1 MTGRNMFRVLRWVG
15 LAAVAPVLW
24 ACNARSLE
32 APKLT
37 PEQTYGKTFQQ
48 TINRNV
54 DMLFMVDDSSS
65 MRLSQDNLNTNF
77 PTFMNRLKD
86 PPGLPNIH
94 VAVISSD
101 MGAGDGSVASCDSTG
116 GKNGIFQYTA
126 RGTCTS
132 TGLQTGATYISNIGG
147 VANYTGNLPDVFTC
161 IAALGESG
169 CGFEHQFASITRALG
184 VDGRGAAPQ
193 ENQDFLRPDAYLV
206 IVLITNEDDCS
217 ASPDP
222 NGPNGRIPLFDTSAN
237 TNIMSQLG
245 PPANFRCNE

>member
-1 MTGRNMFRVLRWVG
+1 MTGRSIFRVLRWVG
-15 LAAVAPVLW
+15 LAAVAPALW

-32 APKLT
+32 KPTLT

-54 DMLFMVDDSSS
+54 DMLFLVDDSSS
-65 MRLSQDNLNTNF
+65 MRLSQDNLNRNF
-77 PTFMNRLKD
+77 PQFMTRLMD

-132 TGLQTGATYISNIGG
+132 TGLQQGATYISDIGG
-147 VANYTGNLPDVFTC
+147 VKNYTGNLPNVFTC
-161 IAALGESG
+161 IAALG
-169 CGFEHQFASITRALG
+169 
-184 VDGRGAAPQ
+184 
-193 ENQDFLRPDAYLV
+193 
-206 IVLITNEDDCS
+206 
-217 ASPDP
+217 
-222 NGPNGRIPLFDTSAN
+222 
-237 TNIMSQLG
+237 
-245 PPANFRCNE
+245 